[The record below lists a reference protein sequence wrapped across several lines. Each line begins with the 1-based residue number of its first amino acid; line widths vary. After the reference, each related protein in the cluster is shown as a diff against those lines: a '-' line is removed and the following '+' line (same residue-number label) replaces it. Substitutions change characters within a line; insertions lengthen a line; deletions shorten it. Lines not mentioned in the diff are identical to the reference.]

1 MGFTGTTQIHRKKV
15 NLDLKRPKKRK
26 PENITLKLSRNLG
39 WLVNLYLKCIFNLSL
54 NAVAEIK
61 NVVQADLRQI
71 IRKEMENIYVIIVFY
86 IYFFSS

>member
-1 MGFTGTTQIHRKKV
+1 M
-15 NLDLKRPKKRK
+15 
-26 PENITLKLSRNLG
+26 
-39 WLVNLYLKCIFNLSL
+39 FNLSL

-86 IYFFSS
+86 IYFLSSWPKVGE